1 MLDKNPQ
8 ICTVVNKVLHPA
20 GRARPNNWAMYRT
33 AWLPQ
38 LTRVANE
45 YRTCE
50 TELLAGDPCLE
61 TVVKESG
68 ATFGLD
74 YGTVRSVAPVRSIV
88 GSATHSC
95 AKSSGRFDIGRR
107 PCQREHARSE

>member
-1 MLDKNPQ
+1 MLY
-8 ICTVVNKVLHPA
+8 
-20 GRARPNNWAMYRT
+20 RA
-33 AWLPQ
+33 AWPPQ

-50 TELLAGDPCLE
+50 TELLAGNPCLE

-74 YGTVRSVAPVRSIV
+74 YGTVRSVAPACSVV
-88 GSATHSC
+88 WSATRCC
-95 AKSSGRFDIGRR
+95 AKSSGRFDIGQN
-107 PCQREHARSE
+107 PCQREHTRFE